1 MKLLVA
7 DDSAVYRRML
17 QSLLESWQYEVVL
30 AEDGNQALALLQGPN
45 APRLALLDG
54 VMPGLSGPEL
64 CQTLRRQDEYIYT
77 ILLSANGREHDI
89 AHGFELGAD
98 DYLAKPFM
106 EFELKARLRVGMR
119 IIEAQNNLV
128 KTQQA
133 LQFQATHDP
142 LTNVWNR
149 GGIMAILDKEISRA
163 SREGNPLSVCLMD
176 IDHFKRVND
185 TYGHLLGDEVLQN
198 TTRRVA
204 DGLRPYDS
212 LGRYGGEEFLVV
224 LPNCCGEAATGI
236 ADRMR
241 RSVGEAPMACSPSVL
256 TVTVSLGVC
265 EWLPTMDVNG
275 LLKQADAALYA
286 AKAAGRNRSVLAVRQ
301 PAKDSQYCRD
311 RLSINPSCETGSRLI
326 DLL

>member
-7 DDSAVYRRML
+7 DDSAVYRKML

-64 CQTLRRQDEYIYT
+64 CQAVRRQGEYIYT

-119 IIEAQNNLV
+119 IIKAQNNLV

-142 LTNVWNR
+142 LTSVWNR
-149 GGIMAILDKEISRA
+149 GGIMDILNKEISRA
-163 SREGNPLSVCLMD
+163 SREGDPLSVCLMD

-185 TYGHLLGDEVLQN
+185 TYGHLFGDEVLRN
-198 TTRRVA
+198 TTRRVT
-204 DGLRPYDS
+204 DVLRPYDS
-212 LGRYGGEEFLVV
+212 LGRYGGEEFLAV

-236 ADRMR
+236 AERMR
-241 RSVGEAPMACSPSVL
+241 RSVGEAPMACSPSAL

-265 EWLPTMDVNG
+265 EWSPTIDVNA
-275 LLKQADAALYA
+275 LLQQADAALYG
-286 AKAAGRNRSVLAVRQ
+286 AKATGRNRSVLAVRQ
-301 PAKDSQYCRD
+301 RAKNDHSCRD
-311 RLSINPSCETGSRLI
+311 RLSQNSSFEAIH
-326 DLL
+326 